1 MNKKYCGLEIKER
14 ENTAKTCNF
23 WQRFIF
29 KKGNLRTFCNN
40 IEWRQRIIKVKKE
53 MKRKKIQYASFLM

>member
-40 IEWRQRIIKVKKE
+40 IEWRQRIIKVKK
-53 MKRKKIQYASFLM
+53 K